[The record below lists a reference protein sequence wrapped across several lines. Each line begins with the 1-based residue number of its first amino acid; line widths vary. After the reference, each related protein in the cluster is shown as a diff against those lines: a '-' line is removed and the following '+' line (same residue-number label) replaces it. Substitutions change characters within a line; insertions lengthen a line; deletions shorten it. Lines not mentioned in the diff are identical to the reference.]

1 MRTASGESETLQ
13 ISQETTDKHVV
24 VQGGPLNFARLPTEC
39 RIIILEHLL
48 CLFNYF
54 KVYFGR
60 LVFLLHT
67 VGRRYFFS

>member
-1 MRTASGESETLQ
+1 MCLDICRMRTASGESETLQ

-48 CLFNYF
+48 YMPETFQLF
-54 KVYFGR
+54 
-60 LVFLLHT
+60 
-67 VGRRYFFS
+67 